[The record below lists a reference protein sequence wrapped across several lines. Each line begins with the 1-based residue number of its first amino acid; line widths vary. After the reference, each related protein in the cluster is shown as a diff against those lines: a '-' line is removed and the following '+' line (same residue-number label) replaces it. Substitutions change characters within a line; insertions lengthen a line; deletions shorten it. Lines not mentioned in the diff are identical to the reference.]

1 MNIKCLQKA
10 TFARLVYTESR
21 RFSQLQVAQELLK
34 DYENSS
40 RTVHTDG
47 TSKFGKHYGTY
58 DVVTDQGQTL
68 TAVIREVS
76 SSDIKTQLKVLLA
89 IFSEI
94 EESLQ
99 SSEENLMID
108 QLVLLPT
115 VAATL
120 RLIRTT
126 CKSVQTHGCEKSG
139 RISDFYTYL
148 TEEVGFLNVPFI
160 SFRWNW
166 FYVLFYNDGILYY
179 LHDHLQHFFDIVKDD
194 NKLLKAVHSDL
205 QIQSYLCGC
214 RALG

>member
-148 TEEVGFLNVPFI
+148 TEEVGFLNVPLI
-160 SFRWNW
+160 TFRGNR
-166 FYVLFYNDGILYY
+166 FNVLFYDGGILYY
-179 LHDHLQHFFDIVKDD
+179 LHDHWKHFFDIVKE
-194 NKLLKAVHSDL
+194 
-205 QIQSYLCGC
+205 IISYLKEFI
-214 RALG
+214 LIYIYSHIYVVVELLV